1 MRVRVATLIAD
12 FLAAHGVRHVFSVTG
27 GGAMY
32 LNDAFGHH
40 DTLRCIY
47 CHHEQACAMA
57 AEGYARMGGGVAAVC
72 VTSGPG
78 GTNAMTGVLG
88 AWTDSVPMFVVSGQ
102 VKRETTVR
110 AHGIPLRQLG
120 DQEYDI
126 VRSVAPMTKYA
137 QMITDEREVLY
148 HLERAF
154 YLCTHG
160 RQGPVWL
167 DVPIDVQ
174 SAEVE
179 TEELAHF
186 DASKGGEV
194 PVLCEEQIDALLAR
208 LLAARR
214 PVLLVGTGV
223 RRAGAV
229 REMLAFA
236 KRLGAPLLTAW
247 NAHDLVP
254 DTHPLY
260 CGRPSTVGT
269 RGGNAVIQN
278 ADFLLVLGCR
288 LNIRQIGYNYRA
300 FAQGAYKIVVDID
313 ENELKKPTVRVDLGI
328 HADVRD
334 VLCALLAREDW
345 HAPPCGNFLAFA
357 REVHERYPAVPR
369 AYYERTE
376 PLDPYVLLRELTR
389 FVGRGAR
396 IVCGNGSACVM
407 TFQAACIAEDMRLFT
422 NSGCASMGY
431 GLPAAIG
438 ACVATDSRVVCI
450 EGDGSIQ
457 MNLQEL
463 QTAVHHGL
471 DLKIFVLN
479 NNGYHSIRQS
489 QQNAFRGEL
498 VGVCAG
504 NGISFP
510 EMERIA
516 TAYGIPYFR
525 IADSAFLEQKLE
537 AVFAKSGVVLCEA
550 VVDETREFTP
560 KVKARVGD
568 DGSITSP
575 PLDDMYPFLEREE
588 YDALRYR
595 E

>member
-1 MRVRVATLIAD
+1 MRIRVATLIAD

-32 LNDAFGHH
+32 LNDALGHH
-40 DTLRCIY
+40 ASLRCIY

-57 AEGYARMGGGVAAVC
+57 AEGYARMSGEVAAVC

-88 AWTDSVPMFVVSGQ
+88 AWTDSVPMLVLSGQ

-110 AHGIPLRQLG
+110 ACGLPLRQLG

-126 VRSVAPMTKYA
+126 VKSVAPMTKYA

-174 SAEVE
+174 AAEVE

-186 DASKGGEV
+186 DASKGAEV
-194 PVLCEEQIDALLAR
+194 PVLREEQIDALLAR
-208 LLAARR
+208 LTVARR
-214 PVLLVGTGV
+214 PALLVGTGV

-229 REMLAFA
+229 REMQAFA

-247 NAHDLVP
+247 NAHDQVP

-278 ADFLLVLGCR
+278 ADLLLVLGCR
-288 LNIRQIGYNYRA
+288 LNIRQIGYNYAA
-300 FAQGAYKIVVDID
+300 FAPDAYKIVVDID
-313 ENELKKPTVRVDLGI
+313 ENELKKPTVRVDLAI

-334 VLCALLAREDW
+334 VLSALLAREEW
-345 HAPPCGNFLAFA
+345 NAPPSARFLAWA
-357 REVHERYPAVPR
+357 REVHARYPAVPR
-369 AYYERTE
+369 GHDVCTE
-376 PLDPYVLLRELTR
+376 PLDPYVFLRELTR

-396 IVCGNGSACVM
+396 IVCSNGSACVV

-438 ACVATDSRVVCI
+438 ACVATGERVVCI

-463 QTAVHHGL
+463 QTALHHGL
-471 DLKIFVLN
+471 DLKIILLS

-489 QQNAFRGEL
+489 QQNAFGGPL
-498 VGVCAG
+498 VGVCAE

-510 EMERIA
+510 AMERIA
-516 TAYGIPYFR
+516 AAYGIPYFC
-525 IADSAFLEQKLE
+525 ISDSAFLEQKLE
-537 AVFAKSGVVLCEA
+537 AVFSKRGVVLCEA
-550 VVDETREFTP
+550 VVDETREFSP
-560 KVKARVGD
+560 KVKARVET
-568 DGSITSP
+568 DGRITSP
-575 PLDDMYPFLEREE
+575 PLDDMYPFLDREA

-595 E
+595 D

>member
-32 LNDAFGHH
+32 LNDALGHH
-40 DTLRCIY
+40 GALRCIY

-57 AEGYARMGGGVAAVC
+57 AEGYARMGGAVAAVC

-88 AWTDSVPMFVVSGQ
+88 AWTDSIPMFVISGQ

-110 AHGIPLRQLG
+110 ACGLALRQLG

-126 VRSVAPMTKYA
+126 VKSVSPMTKYA
-137 QMITDEREVLY
+137 QMITEPCEVLY
-148 HLERAF
+148 HLERAW

-174 SAEVE
+174 AAEVE
-179 TEELAHF
+179 TEMLAHF
-186 DASKGGEV
+186 DASKGREA
-194 PVLCEEQIDALLAR
+194 PPLLEEQIDALLAR
-208 LLAARR
+208 LTAARR

-229 REMLAFA
+229 GQMLSFA
-236 KRLGAPLLTAW
+236 ERLGAPLLTAW
-247 NAHDLVP
+247 NAHDQVP

-269 RGGNAVIQN
+269 RGGNIVLQH
-278 ADFLLVLGCR
+278 ADLLLVLGCR
-288 LNIRQIGYNYRA
+288 LNIRQIGYNYGA
-300 FAQGAYKIVVDID
+300 FAPDAYKIVVDID
-313 ENELKKPTVRVDLGI
+313 ENELKKPTVKVDMGI
-328 HADVRD
+328 HADVSD
-334 VLCALLAREDW
+334 VLSALLAREDW
-345 HAPPCGNFLAFA
+345 HAPSCSRFLAWA
-357 REVHERYPAVPR
+357 REVHARYPAVPR
-369 AYYERTE
+369 DFDACTE
-376 PLDPYVLLRELTR
+376 PLDPYVFLRELTR

-396 IVCGNGSACVM
+396 IVCSNGSACVM
-407 TFQAACIAEDMRLFT
+407 TFQAACISEDMRLFT

-438 ACVATDSRVVCI
+438 ACIAVGERVICI

-463 QTAVHHGL
+463 QTAVYHGL
-471 DLKIFVLN
+471 DLKIFVIN
-479 NNGYHSIRQS
+479 NGGYHSIRQS
-489 QQNAFRGEL
+489 QQNAFSGEL
-498 VGVCAG
+498 VGVCAE

-510 EMERIA
+510 SMERIA
-516 TAYGIPYFR
+516 AAYGIPYFC
-525 IADSAFLEQKLE
+525 ISDSAFLDQKLE
-537 AVFAKSGVVLCEA
+537 AVTERRGVVLCEA
-550 VVDETREFTP
+550 VVDATREFSP
-560 KVKARVGD
+560 KVKARVAA

-575 PLDDMYPFLEREE
+575 PLDDMYPFLDRAE

-595 E
+595 D

>member
-1 MRVRVATLIAD
+1 MRVATLIAD
-12 FLAAHGVRHVFSVTG
+12 FLATHGVRHVFSVTG

-32 LNDAFGHH
+32 LNDALGHH
-40 DTLRCIY
+40 DALRCIY

-57 AEGYARMGGGVAAVC
+57 AEGYARMNGELAAVC

-78 GTNAMTGVLG
+78 GTNAITGVLG
-88 AWTDSVPMFVVSGQ
+88 AWTDSVPMFVISGQ

-110 AHGIPLRQLG
+110 ASGLDLRQLG

-137 QMITDEREVLY
+137 HMITDPCEVLY

-174 SAEVE
+174 AAEVE
-179 TEELAHF
+179 YEQLAHF
-186 DASKGGEV
+186 DASKENEE
-194 PVLCEEQIDALLAR
+194 PVLLAEQIDALLSR
-208 LLAARR
+208 LSAASC
-214 PVLLVGTGV
+214 PALLVGTGV

-236 KRLGAPLLTAW
+236 ERVGAPLLTAW
-247 NAHDLVP
+247 NAQDQVP

-269 RGGNAVIQN
+269 RGANIVLQN
-278 ADFLLVLGCR
+278 ADLLLVLGCR

-300 FAQGAYKIVVDID
+300 FAPDAYKIVVDID
-313 ENELKKPTVRVDLGI
+313 ENELKKPTVQVDLPI
-328 HADVRD
+328 HANVRD
-334 VLCALLAREDW
+334 VLLALLAREDLS
-345 HAPPCGNFLAFA
+345 PPSCARFLAWA
-357 REVHERYPAVPR
+357 RSVHERYPAVPR
-369 AYYERTE
+369 TYYERTL
-376 PLDPYVLLRELTR
+376 PLDPYVFLRELTR
-389 FVGRGAR
+389 HAGRGAR

-407 TFQAACIAEDMRLFT
+407 TFQAACVAEGMRLFT

-438 ACVATDSRVVCI
+438 ACIASGERVICI
-450 EGDGSIQ
+450 DGDGSIQ

-463 QTAVHHGL
+463 QTVVHHGL

-489 QQNAFRGEL
+489 QQNAFDGEF
-498 VGVCAG
+498 VGVCAD
-504 NGISFP
+504 NGVSFP
-510 EMERIA
+510 SMERIA
-516 TAYGIPYFR
+516 AAYGIPYFR
-525 IADSAFLEQKLE
+525 LADSAFLEQKLE
-537 AVFAKSGVVLCEA
+537 TVFAQEGPVICEA
-550 VVDETREFTP
+550 VVDDTREFSP
-560 KVKARVGD
+560 KVKARVGE
-568 DGSITSP
+568 DGNIMSP
-575 PLDDMYPFLEREE
+575 ALDDMYPYLDREE
-588 YDALRYR
+588 YDAVQYKK
-595 E
+595 

>member
-12 FLAAHGVRHVFSVTG
+12 FLAANGVRHVFSVTG

-57 AEGYARMGGGVAAVC
+57 AEGYARMGGAVAAVC

-78 GTNAMTGVLG
+78 GTNALTGVLG
-88 AWTDSVPMFVVSGQ
+88 AWTDSIPMFIVSGQ
-102 VKRETTVR
+102 VKRETMVR
-110 AHGIPLRQLG
+110 EYGLPLRQLG

-126 VRSVAPMTKYA
+126 VKSVSPMTKYA
-137 QMITDEREVLY
+137 HVVSDACEVLY

-174 SAEVE
+174 ATEVD
-179 TEELAHF
+179 TEALAHF
-186 DASKGGEV
+186 DASKEHEV
-194 PVLCEEQIDALLAR
+194 PALCEERIEALPGR
-208 LLAARR
+208 LEKARR

-247 NAHDLVP
+247 NAHDQVP

-269 RGGNAVIQN
+269 RGGNAVLQN
-278 ADFLLVLGCR
+278 ADLLLVLGCR

-300 FAQGAYKIVVDID
+300 FAPNAYKIVVDID
-313 ENELKKPTVRVDLGI
+313 ENELKKPTVKVDLAI

-334 VLCALLAREDW
+334 VLCALLARGDW
-345 HAPPCGNFLAFA
+345 KAPPCASFLAWA
-357 REVHERYPAVPR
+357 REVNARYPAVPR
-369 AYYERTE
+369 AYDACTE
-376 PLDPYVLLRELTR
+376 PLDPYVFLRELTR

-396 IVCGNGSACVM
+396 IVCGNGAACVM
-407 TFQAACIAEDMRLFT
+407 TFQAACIAEEMRLFT

-438 ACVATDSRVVCI
+438 ACVATGERVVCI

-471 DLKIFVLN
+471 ALKIFLLN

-489 QQNAFRGEL
+489 QQNAFCGEL
-498 VGVCAG
+498 VGVCAE

-510 EMERIA
+510 SMERIA
-516 TAYGIPYFR
+516 SAYGIPYFR

-537 AVFAKSGVVLCEA
+537 AVFAARGVVLCEA
-550 VVDETREFTP
+550 VVDQTREFTP
-560 KVKARVGD
+560 KVKARVEA
-568 DGSITSP
+568 DGRITSP
-575 PLDDMYPFLEREE
+575 PLDDMYPFLPREE

-595 E
+595 D

>member
-12 FLAAHGVRHVFSVTG
+12 FLAARGVRHVFSVTG

-78 GTNAMTGVLG
+78 GTNAITGVLG

-110 AHGIPLRQLG
+110 ACGIPLRQLG

-148 HLERAF
+148 HLERAWH
-154 YLCTHG
+154 LCTHG

-179 TEELAHF
+179 TGELAHF
-186 DASKGGEV
+186 DASKDGEV
-194 PVLCEEQIDALLAR
+194 PTLRREQIDALLAR
-208 LLAARR
+208 LCSARR

-247 NAHDLVP
+247 NAHDQVP
-254 DTHPLY
+254 DAHPLY

-269 RGGNAVIQN
+269 RGGNAAIQN
-278 ADFLLVLGCR
+278 ADLLLVLGCR

-313 ENELKKPTVRVDLGI
+313 ENELKKPTVQVDLGI
-328 HADVRD
+328 HADVGD
-334 VLCALLAREDW
+334 VLRALLAREDW
-345 HAPPCGNFLAFA
+345 HAPPCGGFLAFA
-357 REVHERYPAVPR
+357 REVNERYPAVPR
-369 AYYERTE
+369 AYDACTE

-389 FVGRGAR
+389 FLGRGAR

-438 ACVATDSRVVCI
+438 ACIAVGERVVCI

-489 QQNAFRGEL
+489 QQNAFPSEL
-498 VGVCAG
+498 VGVCAE

-510 EMERIA
+510 QMERIA
-516 TAYGIPYFR
+516 AAYGIPYFR
-525 IADSAFLEQKLE
+525 LADSAFLEQKLE
-537 AVFAKSGVVLCEA
+537 AVIARDGVVLCEA

-575 PLDDMYPFLEREE
+575 PLDDMYPFLSREE